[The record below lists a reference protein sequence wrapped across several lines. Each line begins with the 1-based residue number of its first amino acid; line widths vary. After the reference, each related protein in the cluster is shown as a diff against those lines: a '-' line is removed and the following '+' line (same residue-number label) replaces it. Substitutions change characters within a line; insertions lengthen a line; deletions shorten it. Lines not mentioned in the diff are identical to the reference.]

1 MEMMALGTLMGAN
14 AAKMTQ
20 KKLDEIVRMPEL
32 DVGNAYGQAI
42 GAINANQSGAEGAAA
57 RTNQFNQGQV
67 NSVLEQG
74 IPGFSEMQKR
84 RVKQATDLLGGGI
97 PEDVQR
103 QIYRSSAG
111 RALQGGYAGAPAG
124 RNLTARDLG
133 RTSLDMIERGNQ
145 MTGSILSSTPL
156 ARTQGSNDILNLSGG
171 DFSNLRANAR
181 TEKMSAMR
189 DRAIAPGATAV
200 GGQGLQQMGKSL
212 MELAGSLGGAA
223 MGGAM

>member
-1 MEMMALGTLMGAN
+1 MEMMGLGTLMGAN

-42 GAINANQSGAEGAAA
+42 GAINANQAGAEGVAR
-57 RTNQFNQGQV
+57 RTNQFNQGQI
-67 NSVLEQG
+67 NDVLEQG
-74 IPGFSEMQKR
+74 VPGFSEMQRR

-103 QIYRSSAG
+103 QVYRSSAG
-111 RALQGGYAGAPAG
+111 RALQGGFSGSPAG
-124 RNLTARDLG
+124 RNLTARDFG
-133 RTSLDMIERGNQ
+133 RTSLDMIDRGNQ

-156 ARTQGSNDILNLSGG
+156 ARTQGSNDILNMSGG
-171 DFSNLRANAR
+171 DFAKLRSNER

-212 MELAGSLGGAA
+212 MEMAGSMGGAA
-223 MGGAM
+223 MGGGM